1 MFDDEIYITH
11 NSEKVALDFNL
22 THQTIVKW
30 IKDAIKNHPQLES
43 SFQKTKENKRIVYI
57 IEEAGYSYLCNRY
70 HGIKPAS
77 REYFFKESITPFL
90 NELGY
95 EVEYQK
101 TILKYRVDF
110 YIPELNMVIEH
121 DEEYHRQIKVSQ
133 YDIKKEK
140 EIVKAKVEYVTKPLT
155 NDKFHGQTNTLL
167 ASLNLGLQSNI
178 GKYWRY
184 SLSFGLGYGRNL
196 EYSYGT
202 FYPAAD
208 IKVSYVIPLF

>member
-22 THQTIVKW
+22 SHQTIVKW

-43 SFQKTKENKRIVYI
+43 SFQKTKENKRIVYV

-121 DEEYHRQIKVSQ
+121 DEEYHRQKKVSQ
-133 YDIKKEK
+133 YDIKREK
-140 EIVKAKVEYVTKPLT
+140 EIINHTECEFVRIPANFDTIKA
-155 NDKFHGQTNTLL
+155 
-167 ASLNLGLQSNI
+167 
-178 GKYWRY
+178 
-184 SLSFGLGYGRNL
+184 LGYVA
-196 EYSYGT
+196 E
-202 FYPAAD
+202 
-208 IKVSYVIPLF
+208 VIFKIRLKIANKRFEQYDR